1 MISSDKRVN
10 YLMESSVQ
18 NGLKPMFFKNYSLLV
33 VFNAYLR
40 SKCTIPDMYTC
51 NYEGLVVIRSLRT
64 ALGLLKEERKK
75 ERRKMNNSRG
85 RRFLFTTLETS
96 ARFAKGIS
104 MLRTIA

>member
-1 MISSDKRVN
+1 
-10 YLMESSVQ
+10 
-18 NGLKPMFFKNYSLLV
+18 MFFKDYSLLV

-40 SKCTIPDMYTC
+40 SKCTIPDIYTC
-51 NYEGLVVIRSLRT
+51 NCAGLVVIRSPRT
-64 ALGLLKEERKK
+64 ALGLLRE